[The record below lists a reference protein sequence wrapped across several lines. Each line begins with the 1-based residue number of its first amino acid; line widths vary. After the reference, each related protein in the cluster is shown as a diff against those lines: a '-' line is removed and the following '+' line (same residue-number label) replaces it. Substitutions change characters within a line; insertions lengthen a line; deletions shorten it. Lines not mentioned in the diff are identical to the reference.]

1 MHNANDAGL
10 KGAGVA
16 KVELVNGEP
25 TVTQRLRGQRVLVA
39 IRQHAPIRRRSC
51 VPGPTIR
58 YVCLLRVKAADAYDL
73 DRYEY
78 WWGPNSGWKTGKLLT
93 EFGARTA
100 VAWLIGQGQ
109 IVWSEFYECYIFAH
123 LSPGGSD
130 VLLRTATSLQG
141 PWTPD
146 VKVFTA
152 TPMDDGLTY
161 AGVAHPYLDPSGQ
174 TLTISYTNNNHIE
187 VFKLSFLK

>member
-1 MHNANDAGL
+1 MLSFFQAPNYHS
-10 KGAGVA
+10 V
-16 KVELVNGEP
+16 
-25 TVTQRLRGQRVLVA
+25 RVLWPL
-39 IRQHAPIRRRSC
+39 APDHYSQKGVR
-51 VPGPTIR
+51 
-58 YVCLLRVKAADAYDL
+58 KA
-73 DRYEY
+73 
-78 WWGPNSGWKTGKLLT
+78 
-93 EFGARTA
+93 
-100 VAWLIGQGQ
+100 LISQLISIAG
-109 IVWSEFYECYIFAH
+109 
-123 LSPGGSD
+123 PGGSD